1 MAPDNASAVPREK
14 SRKSEDHARASAESA
29 DGPWMMRRSTCD
41 ALLTSCPIPRPRG
54 RRLMTA

>member
-41 ALLTSCPIPRPRG
+41 ALLTCCPRPRPRG